1 MEATPTLFETKE
13 GAELV
18 YADVDELHPHPDNPR
33 VEYDDEVVVSIASRL
48 EAEGRFSE
56 EHALLTRPHPGGTG
70 YQIVSGHHRWQAAMS
85 AGLQSVPIWV
95 RPMSDQEA
103 YMLLVTENDQSELS
117 RLEVGLHALEKVGRG
132 KRGRGNTGDGL
143 KAYAR
148 EIDKNKQ
155 SLTEWVAAAEVYKK
169 SARAD
174 LIGESVRAL
183 HQISKAP
190 EEMWEPLVDGLIKK
204 GWSVRDVRKKRKDV
218 EAFDIPDRW
227 KGVFLDP
234 QDVVEEYLRS
244 DEGFSPQTVSR
255 LAEQAEKTISLIEAH
270 DVDTETWTDVYE
282 EWLVDNAGP
291 NGRSE
296 RPYRQNAWRLRGLKN
311 QRKKLKAEL
320 ESAEQ
325 QRRWAWNHGDWRGCI
340 GSLEDGSVNLLLTDP
355 PYGLHYD
362 NNRGYHDH
370 DELQGDGANA
380 AEELA
385 EMLKAMRPKL
395 ADDAHILVFTHW
407 STEPDTRTAI
417 AERYELR
424 GSLVWD
430 KDEHGTGD
438 LDGAFA
444 PSHERILHAV
454 KGNPSLTD
462 RERDVLQAP
471 KVKSDLHPTV
481 KPQPL
486 LKTLIEATTVEGEL
500 VADPFGGVA
509 STPRAALSL
518 DRRGWGA
525 EINEDYFAAGQQL
538 LQDEL
543 S

>member
-18 YADVDELHPHPDNPR
+18 YADVDELHPHPHNPR
-33 VEYDDEVVVSIASRL
+33 IEYDNEVVVSIASRL
-48 EAEGRFSE
+48 EAEGRFAE
-56 EHALLTRPHPGGTG
+56 EHALLTRPHPDGTG

-85 AGLQSVPIWV
+85 AGLESVPIWV
-95 RPMSDQEA
+95 RGMDDQEA

-117 RLEVGLHALEKVGRG
+117 RLEIGLHALKTTKRYGEESISDYAKRIDRDQSEISKWRG
-132 KRGRGNTGDGL
+132 G
-143 KAYAR
+143 AR
-148 EIDKNKQ
+148 
-155 SLTEWVAAAEVYKK
+155 VADSMQRRIHPDTNIHALYEV
-169 SARAD
+169 
-174 LIGESVRAL
+174 
-183 HQISKAP
+183 SKAP
-190 EEMWEPLVDGLIKK
+190 EEMWEPLVRGLTEKD
-204 GWSVRDVRKKRKDV
+204 WSVRDTRKKRKDV
-218 EAFDIPDRW
+218 EAFDIPARW
-227 KGVFLDP
+227 ENVFLDP
-234 QDVVEEYLRS
+234 REVVEEYLRS

-255 LAEQAEKTISLIEAH
+255 LAEQADKTISLIEAH
-270 DVDTETWTDVYE
+270 DVDRENWTDVYE
-282 EWLVDNAGP
+282 EWLEDNAGP

-296 RPYRQNAWRLRGLKN
+296 RPYRQDAWRLRGLKN

-325 QRRWAWNHGDWRGCI
+325 HRRWTWNHGDWRDCI
-340 GSLEDGSVNLLLTDP
+340 GSLEDESVNLLLTDP

-362 NNRGYHDH
+362 NNRGYRNHDQ
-370 DELQGDGANA
+370 LQGDGADA
-380 AEELA
+380 AKELA
-385 EMLKAMRPKL
+385 EMLEAIRPKL
-395 ADDAHILVFTHW
+395 AEDAHVLVFAHW
-407 STEPDTRTAI
+407 STEPDMRAAV

-454 KGNPSLTD
+454 KGNPSMAH
-462 RERDVLQAP
+462 RERDVIQAA

-486 LKTLIEATTVEGEL
+486 LKTLIKATTVEGEL